1 MVLPSEYAG
10 YYPEEEVETIIDIA
24 KPNDS
29 GAMPAPNYQIAG
41 PLADHKPNTAMKDAM
56 ASAGANV
63 AGTVG
68 EAGLMGGGPKGTF
81 FEKGLWG
88 LGGGAGSATMPA
100 AAGAN
105 VAATAGNVANAATIA
120 NAAGASGA
128 AGAAG
133 LGGGM
138 MAALASNPIGWAV
151 GLGMLGK
158 GLGWFN
164 KGGGVG
170 PLSPQYKEHGGSSY
184 KEDFPG
190 IGGFSMLRPFVKGVD
205 SLTSKLFGYDRYPHS
220 SDNSSAMYTGQSWN
234 EMGPLSQEKTKPQST
249 KIEKKETIE
258 YKN

>member
-1 MVLPSEYAG
+1 MVLPNEYAG
-10 YYPEEEVETIIDIA
+10 YYPEEEEETIIDIA

-29 GAMPAPNYQIAG
+29 GAMPAANYNIAG

-63 AGTVG
+63 AGNVG
-68 EAGLMGGGPKGTF
+68 QAGLMGGGPEGTF

-128 AGAAG
+128 AGAGAAG

-138 MAALASNPIGWAV
+138 MAALASNPVGWAIGA
-151 GLGMLGK
+151 GLLAK
-158 GLGWFN
+158 KFGLFN

-170 PLSPQYKEHGGSSY
+170 PLSPQYKEGGGYSTISAMP
-184 KEDFPG
+184 KDQQ
-190 IGGFSMLRPFVKGVD
+190 GGLGKALDTYGPVSWLHRLMGHTTQRPNKGVMRGAEA
-205 SLTSKLFGYDRYPHS
+205 FGV
-220 SDNSSAMYTGQSWN
+220 
-234 EMGPLSQEKTKPQST
+234 GPLSDNKSAIKM
-249 KIEKKETIE
+249 EKKETIE

>member
-1 MVLPSEYAG
+1 M
-10 YYPEEEVETIIDIA
+10 YPEDEEEQNSIISIA
-24 KPNDS
+24 TPGDA
-29 GAMPAPNYQIAG
+29 GTMPAANYQIAG
-41 PLADHKPNTAMKDAM
+41 PLAEHKPDTRLEDA
-56 ASAGANV
+56 AIKVGANA
-63 AGTVG
+63 AGKGVEGT
-68 EAGLMGGGPKGTF
+68 LFGGGPEGTF
-81 FEKGLWG
+81 FERGLWG

-105 VAATAGNVANAATIA
+105 MAATAGNVANAATIA

-138 MAALASNPIGWAV
+138 MAALASNPVGWAI
-151 GLGMLGK
+151 GAGMLAK
-158 GLGWFN
+158 KFGLFN

-184 KEDFPG
+184 REDFPG